1 MKTGFWLRG
10 GNGKLAGATVYK
22 DKSTGETIMR
32 EVVTPSNPK
41 TEKQMIQRIIMH
53 TAGQAYSKM
62 KEICDHSFEGIKAGR
77 DTMAYFM
84 AQNIQFARNRIAA
97 MQEQGVDFYDMYS
110 FVPLK
115 EKGFTPNQY
124 QVSMGSLPRVNT
136 DYVLDEPQALDYVT
150 IKAITENTY
159 EGVINALGLQRG
171 DQLTFMIVDQTN
183 GITAFGQNEFHYARV
198 ILDPIN
204 ADGSSA
210 PLSSAFV
217 VDNAINL
224 PSPRN
229 EGDFQFSFSATDGLH
244 YRARNAG
251 MVCAAVIVSREV
263 SGKWLRSTAYM
274 TYAGSGEYSLGDC
287 LDRASRGT
295 ANPIYTADEWYLNN
309 AGVGGHDSET
319 EAVTVNITS
328 ASADGQ
334 ALVVGT
340 PKNIAVSSFPHS
352 ADFVLNTDDVVED
365 GAFVVKNASGTVV
378 GSFDNNDGILEATF
392 NVASPGGT
400 FTIYQ
405 GNSNTGYSV
414 VYAIAGPDDGGG
426 FGG

>member
-32 EVVTPSNPK
+32 EVVTPNNPK

-53 TAGQAYSKM
+53 TIGQAYSKM

-84 AQNIQFARNRIAA
+84 AQNIQFSRNRVAA
-97 MQEQGVDFYDMYS
+97 MQEQGVDFADMYS

-124 QVSMGSLPRVNT
+124 QVSMGSLPRVYT

-150 IKAITENTY
+150 IKAIKENTY
-159 EGVINALGLQRG
+159 QGVIDALGLQRG
-171 DQLTFMIVDQTN
+171 DQLTFMVVDKTN
-183 GITAFGQNEFHYARV
+183 GITAFGQNEFHFARV
-198 ILDPIN
+198 ILDPTN
-204 ADGSSA
+204 TDGSAA

-224 PSPRN
+224 PSVRN
-229 EGDFQFSFSATDGLH
+229 EGNFKFAFSATDGLH
-244 YRARNAG
+244 YEARNAG

-263 SGKWLRSTAYM
+263 AGKWLRSTAYM
-274 TYAGSGEYSLGDC
+274 TYSGSGEYSLGDC
-287 LDRASRGT
+287 LDRAQRGA
-295 ANPIYTADEWYLNN
+295 ANPIYAADEWYLNN
-309 AGVGGHDSET
+309 AGVGGHESEAST
-319 EAVTVNITS
+319 IAITS
-328 ASADGQ
+328 ASVGNQ
-334 ALVVGT
+334 AMVVGT
-340 PKNIAVSSFPHS
+340 PTKVAANSWPYLTQMHITVDGEA
-352 ADFVLNTDDVVED
+352 ED
-365 GAFVVKNASGTVV
+365 GDFVVKNASGEVV
-378 GSFDNNDGILEATF
+378 GQFTGSNGSLSVDFR
-392 NVASPGGT
+392 VASPGGV

-405 GNSNTGYSV
+405 GNVNTGYSAN
-414 VYAIAGPDDGGG
+414 YAAPGPDDGGG

>member
-32 EVVTPSNPK
+32 EVVTPTNPK

-84 AQNIQFARNRIAA
+84 AQNIQFARNRVAA

-124 QVSMGSLPRVNT
+124 QVSMGSLPRVYT
-136 DYVLDEPQALDYVT
+136 DYVLDEEEGFDYVT
-150 IKAITENTY
+150 VKAITENTY
-159 EGVINALGLQRG
+159 QGVIDALGLQRG
-171 DQLTFMIVDQTN
+171 DQLTFMVVDHTN
-183 GITAFGQNEFHYARV
+183 GVTGFGQNEFHFARV
-198 ILDPIN
+198 ILDPTN
-204 ADGSSA
+204 ADGTSA
-210 PLSSAFV
+210 PLSTPFV

-224 PSPRN
+224 PSVRN
-229 EGDFQFSFSATDGLH
+229 EGNFQFSFDAEDGLH

-274 TYAGSGEYSLGDC
+274 VYAGGGEYSLGDC
-287 LDRASRGT
+287 LDRAERGT
-295 ANPIYTADEWYLNN
+295 ANPIYAANEWYLNN
-309 AGVGGHDSET
+309 AGTGGNASEAS
-319 EAVTVNITS
+319 AVSIQS
-328 ASADGQ
+328 ASVGSQ
-334 ALVVGT
+334 AMVVGT
-340 PKNIAVSSFPHS
+340 PLQVAVSSFPHAAQIS
-352 ADFVLNTDDVVED
+352 IVAEGAQPSDFT
-365 GAFVVKNASGTVV
+365 VKNANGETAASFTAGTNSLVA
-378 GSFDNNDGILEATF
+378 SL

-405 GNSNTGYSV
+405 GDVNTGYSV
-414 VYAIAGPDDGGG
+414 NFAVAGPDDGGG